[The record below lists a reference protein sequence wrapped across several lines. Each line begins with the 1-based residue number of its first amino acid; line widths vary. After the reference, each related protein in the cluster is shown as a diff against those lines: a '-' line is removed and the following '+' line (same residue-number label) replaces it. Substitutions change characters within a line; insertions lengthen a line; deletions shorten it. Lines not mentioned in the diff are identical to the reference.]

1 MLRKKHFLPLA
12 LIALALIFPSCKTT
26 DQDTDQNQYFTFT
39 SLDLLLTNEYV
50 KENNEEKEIET
61 LNYLYDT
68 YKSALSK
75 WVKENNKDNL
85 EVKVT
90 VDDTNR
96 KIKYQ
101 DFPLYSKDDIT
112 YFTDFTVRL
121 AVENPYTITKDDQTY
136 TENNT
141 NVWALAKYENFKIT
155 EDKREL
161 KNSEYAELENLLNQT
176 NASLAAAIKNEIL
189 QNKNPEEK
197 SEIPEK

>member
-1 MLRKKHFLPLA
+1 M
-12 LIALALIFPSCKTT
+12 
-26 DQDTDQNQYFTFT
+26 
-39 SLDLLLTNEYV
+39 
-50 KENNEEKEIET
+50 
-61 LNYLYDT
+61 
-68 YKSALSK
+68 
-75 WVKENNKDNL
+75 
-85 EVKVT
+85 
-90 VDDTNR
+90 DDTNR